1 VKIQRGDLILVA
13 LLLLLGALGWLTVHL
28 VRPQNSPEKIKIST
42 TDQKFELALKDTLL
56 VIPGPLGET
65 TLRIQDKKVWVE
77 KAPCPNKLCM
87 RQGKISKPGESIICL
102 PNRIVITIEGNPLDA
117 ITY

>member
-1 VKIQRGDLILVA
+1 VKIQRGDWILVA
-13 LLLLLGALGWLTVHL
+13 VLLLLGTAGWFTVHII
-28 VRPQNSPEKIKIST
+28 RAQNPPARIRISASG
-42 TDQKFELALKDTLL
+42 QEFELALRDTLL

-65 TLRIQDKKVWVE
+65 KVRVE
-77 KAPCPNKLCM
+77 NKRVWIEDAPCPNRLCM
-87 RQGKISKPGESIICL
+87 RQGKISRPGESIICI